1 VLTEN
6 RNTQSETRMVK
17 REERMPDGRLL
28 IYYTFVGG
36 REVTASDTVP
46 GNASASS
53 SLPTDT
59 TDKKTKESK

>member
-1 VLTEN
+1 
-6 RNTQSETRMVK
+6 MVK